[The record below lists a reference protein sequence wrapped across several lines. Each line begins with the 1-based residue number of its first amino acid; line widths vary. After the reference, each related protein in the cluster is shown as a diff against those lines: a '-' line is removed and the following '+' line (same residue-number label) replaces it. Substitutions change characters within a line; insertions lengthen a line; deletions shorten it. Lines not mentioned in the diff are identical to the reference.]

1 MLSDERSESRL
12 SVGREESQQGFA
24 TLVGELID
32 ELEQAYKDLLFEAD
46 RDERLLKGIAK
57 RDQSTEALK
66 QENAR
71 LKQENARLEQEM
83 VNLKADLKKVKSAKG
98 YRLQQKFWRLRK
110 TIAER

>member
-57 RDQSTEALK
+57 RDQSIEALK

-71 LKQENARLEQEM
+71 LKQET

>member
-57 RDQSTEALK
+57 RDQSIEALK

-71 LKQENARLEQEM
+71 LKQEV

>member
-12 SVGREESQQGFA
+12 SVGREEFQLGFA
-24 TLVGELID
+24 TFVGELID
-32 ELEQAYKDLLFEAD
+32 ELEQAYKDLLFEVD

-57 RDQSTEALK
+57 RDQSIEALK
-66 QENAR
+66 QENAQ
-71 LKQENARLEQEM
+71 LKQEV